1 MVETEKKIEKDSN
14 CEVELKKNWLSAFRE
29 VSHFSLLQQFEFSG
43 NDTVS
48 WRASIIF

>member
-14 CEVELKKNWLSAFRE
+14 CEVEKNWLSAFRE

-43 NDTVS
+43 NDTVP